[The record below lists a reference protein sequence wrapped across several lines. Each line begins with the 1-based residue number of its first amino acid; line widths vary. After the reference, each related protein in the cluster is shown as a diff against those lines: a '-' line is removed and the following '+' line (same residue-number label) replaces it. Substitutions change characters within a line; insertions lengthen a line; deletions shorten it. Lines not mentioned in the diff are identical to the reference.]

1 MRRARTTFLAL
12 GGTLAALLLAVAAAS
27 AVGTARFRERYEAE
41 KADLLRRGRAARP
54 GAAAPPPLDPLPP
67 PVRRYVERMR
77 DAGVPAARVASLRQ
91 RGRLRTAADQPWMPF
106 VSEQVYSMEPPGF
119 VWLARA
125 ELAPLV
131 HMVARDAFVD
141 GRGHM
146 LVRVLGL
153 VTVAD
158 GRGPEIDRGAGLRY
172 WGEILV
178 FPEQALDPRLRWEPL
193 DDHRA
198 RVTVEQDGLTL
209 VADVEFDADGLP
221 VAVVADR
228 FRDVG
233 GEGVL
238 TRWSGH
244 FRDWKELGGR
254 PFPSAW
260 ESVWHL
266 PEGELSVVQMEI
278 LAVETE

>member
-1 MRRARTTFLAL
+1 MSRITP
-12 GGTLAALLLAVAAAS
+12 
-27 AVGTARFRERYEAE
+27 AE
-41 KADLLRRGRAARP
+41 
-54 GAAAPPPLDPLPP
+54 
-67 PVRRYVERMR
+67 
-77 DAGVPAARVASLRQ
+77 
-91 RGRLRTAADQPWMPF
+91 W
-106 VSEQVYSMEPPGF
+106 
-119 VWLARA
+119 
-125 ELAPLV
+125 
-131 HMVARDAFVD
+131 
-141 GRGHM
+141 
-146 LVRVLGL
+146 
-153 VTVAD
+153 
-158 GRGPEIDRGAGLRY
+158 
-172 WGEILV
+172 
-178 FPEQALDPRLRWEPL
+178 
-193 DDHRA
+193 
-198 RVTVEQDGLTL
+198 TVEQDGLRL
-209 VADVEFDADGLP
+209 VAAVEFDAEGLP